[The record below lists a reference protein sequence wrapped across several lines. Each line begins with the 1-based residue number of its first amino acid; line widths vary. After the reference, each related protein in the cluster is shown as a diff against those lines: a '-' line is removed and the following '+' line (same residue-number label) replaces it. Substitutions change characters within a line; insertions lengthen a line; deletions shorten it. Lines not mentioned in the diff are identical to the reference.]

1 MKISVA
7 GLSVAGLIFAG
18 SAMAVEMPPA
28 GQARCGACHAIDH
41 RVVGPAW
48 KNVAKKYK
56 GKRNA
61 RKTLIAHITS
71 GGSFGWNYGVMPP
84 RGLGAT
90 DQEIASLAKFILKL
104 K

>member
-1 MKISVA
+1 MRISVV
-7 GLSVAGLIFAG
+7 GLSVAGLMFAG
-18 SAMAVEMPPA
+18 SAMAVDMPPA
-28 GQARCGACHAIDH
+28 GQAKCSACHAIDH

-48 KNVAKKYK
+48 KDVAKKYK
-56 GKRNA
+56 GKAGA

-71 GGSFGWNYGVMPP
+71 GGSFGWNYGVMPA

-90 DQEIASLAKFILKL
+90 DKEIASLAKFILTL